1 MRTYG
6 WNNKAV
12 IYNFF
17 DDRLLILRICIVR
30 VSMMKDKKTKDLA
43 KNTISQTIKDAG
55 FGWLGTIA
63 DLSLVTLVL
72 GVAGMGANPR
82 NAEKIVEQAGKLFIS
97 LRQKRLQKSL
107 RSSLYHLSELG
118 WRKEWGITN
127 EGFKRL
133 KELVPIYR
141 ENRLWD
147 GWLYLVIYD
156 IPENLR
162 RSREK
167 LRIRLQE
174 LKFGILQESA
184 WVSLENPQA
193 LLDKVIEWNELEDY
207 VLILKTKLV
216 GKNRLN
222 VIPVLTKAFRLDLFN
237 LQYKSFLTLVEAGKT
252 ETAELALRFLNIL
265 KTDPQLPQ
273 RLLPKDWLGNKAYKI
288 YRNKILPKMPHE
300 YGEFIEELMDS

>member
-1 MRTYG
+1 MG
-6 WNNKAV
+6 
-12 IYNFF
+12 
-17 DDRLLILRICIVR
+17 
-30 VSMMKDKKTKDLA
+30 SKKTKVSI
-43 KNTISQTIKDAG
+43 KTTIGQTIKDAG
-55 FGWLGTIA
+55 FGWLGTVA

-72 GVAGMGANPR
+72 GIAGMGANPR
-82 NAEKIVEQAGKLFIS
+82 NAEKIVEEAGKLFTS

-118 WRKEWGITN
+118 WRKEWKITN

-133 KELVPIYR
+133 KEVIPMYR
-141 ENRLWD
+141 ETRSWN

-184 WVSLENPQA
+184 WVSLEDPQA
-193 LLDKVIEWNELEDY
+193 LLNEVIEWNELEEY

-216 GKNRLN
+216 GKNRRN
-222 VIPVLTKAFRLDLFN
+222 IARVLTKTFRLDLLN
-237 LQYKSFLTLVEAGKT
+237 LQYKSFLTLIKTGKT
-252 ETAELALRFLNIL
+252 ETEELALSFLSVL
-265 KTDPQLPQ
+265 KADPQLPY
-273 RLLPKDWLGNKAYKI
+273 RLLPKDWLGDKAYKA
-288 YRNKILPKMPHE
+288 YQDKILPKMPHE
-300 YGEFIEELMDS
+300 YGEFVEGLMDR